1 MNAHILKQMEDIR
14 KHAEKKFEGNS
25 SRIEAYILRRMEDI
39 RKHDFEAGS
48 AEYKEQI
55 RTLQQ
60 QQLGPFHIPN
70 AEIIKIQQKI
80 EPRLSLLEQYFETR
94 FLNQEKHFEARLAEQ
109 HKQFEAML
117 EKKQMQ
123 FENHMK
129 QHPSK
134 TLAVAVAVAVEAEE
148 QPIYVHETHKNDT
161 KQQSTTISK
170 KKGDSVEHCI
180 EELYKLIEQTDN
192 ENAKRMLEQT
202 IVSLLDTK

>member
-70 AEIIKIQQKI
+70 AEIIKVQQKI
-80 EPRLSLLEQYFETR
+80 EPRLSF
-94 FLNQEKHFEARLAEQ
+94 QEKHFEARLAEQ